1 MKGGPLFLQT
11 AKDSSVEKL
20 LQKLCTWY
28 LEKEGKIEL
37 FLWGFFFF
45 RESITM
51 LSQCLVFDLA

>member
-37 FLWGFFFF
+37 FFCFFFL
-45 RESITM
+45 EKV
-51 LSQCLVFDLA
+51 SQCYHNV